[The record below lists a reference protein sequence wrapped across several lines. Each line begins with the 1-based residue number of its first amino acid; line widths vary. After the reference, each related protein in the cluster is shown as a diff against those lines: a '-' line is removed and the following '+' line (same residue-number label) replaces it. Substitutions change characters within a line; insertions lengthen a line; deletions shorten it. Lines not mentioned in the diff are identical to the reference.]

1 MSGQGAMMRQ
11 VSIARLYEENQARL
25 GMNWLAGGQ
34 GGNKLLTG
42 EAALKPTIGQV
53 GHMNFIHPFRIQ
65 ILGAAEVAYL
75 QSLGE
80 QALPPMI
87 DQLFTTELAVIVVA
101 NGEAVP
107 PYLQHQCDV
116 HHIALFTSPQPSPH
130 VVDVFRLYLSRV
142 LAESTTLHGVF
153 LDVLEMGVLITG
165 ASAIGKSELALELI
179 SRGNGLVAD
188 DIVELHRISPDTL
201 EGRCPDVLRDFLEVR
216 GIGIL
221 NIRTIFGE
229 TAVRPRKLLKL
240 MVHLE
245 DHGHEA
251 FSELD
256 RLQVNATYQEILGVP
271 IRKVT
276 VPVAA
281 GRNLAVLVEAAVR
294 NFVLNQ
300 RGIDSTKEFIERQ
313 QRLMEDGE

>member
-1 MSGQGAMMRQ
+1 MTGQVAMRQ
-11 VSIARLYEENQARL
+11 VSVERLFDENRERL
-25 GMNWLAGGQ
+25 GLTWLANRQ
-34 GGNKLLTG
+34 GGNRMLTA
-42 EAALKPTIGQV
+42 ENALKPTVGLV

-65 ILGAAEVAYL
+65 LLGAAEAAYL
-75 QSLGE
+75 R
-80 QALPPMI
+80 ALPE
-87 DQLFTTELAVIVVA
+87 DELRRSVDRLFTTDLAAIVVA
-101 NGEAVP
+101 NGESVP
-107 PYLQHQCDV
+107 P
-116 HHIALFTSPQPSPH
+116 HITEGCSRNHVALLTSPQPSPH
-130 VVDVFRLYLSRV
+130 IVDVFRIYLARV

-179 SRGNGLVAD
+179 SRGNGLIAD
-188 DIVELHRISPDTL
+188 DIVELFRISPDTI

-216 GIGIL
+216 GIGVL

-229 TAVRPRKLLKL
+229 TAVRPRKLLRL
-240 MVHLE
+240 IVHLE
-245 DHGHEA
+245 DHGTET

-256 RLQVNATYQEILGVP
+256 RLQVNATYQEVLSVP

-276 VPVAA
+276 IPVAA

-313 QRLMEDGE
+313 QKLMEDGN

>member
-1 MSGQGAMMRQ
+1 MRQ
-11 VSIARLYEENQARL
+11 VSVQSLFDDNRDRL
-25 GMNWLAGGQ
+25 GLHWLGGRQ
-34 GGNKLLTG
+34 GGNRVLSG
-42 EAALKPTIGQV
+42 DSALKPTVGQV
-53 GHMNFIHPFRIQ
+53 GHMNLIHPFRIQ
-65 ILGAAEVAYL
+65 ILGAAEGNYL
-75 QSLGE
+75 RGLPEEELRRSVDRLYTGE
-80 QALPPMI
+80 LIAIL
-87 DQLFTTELAVIVVA
+87 VA
-101 NGEAVP
+101 NGEEVP
-107 PYLQHQCDV
+107 QYLLDQCNK
-116 HHIALFTSPQPSPH
+116 HHVALFTSPQPSPH
-130 VVDVFRLYLSRV
+130 VVDVIRLYLARV

-188 DIVELHRISPDTL
+188 DIVELFRISPDTI
-201 EGRCPDVLRDFLEVR
+201 EGRCPAVLRDFLEVR

-240 MVHLE
+240 LVHLE

-251 FSELD
+251 FTDLD
-256 RLQVNATYQEILGVP
+256 RLQVNATYQDVLSVP

-276 VPVAA
+276 IPVAA

-313 QRLMEDGE
+313 QKLMEDGS

>member
-1 MSGQGAMMRQ
+1 MSGNAAMRQ
-11 VSIARLYEENQARL
+11 VSVQALFDDNRDRL
-25 GMNWLAGGQ
+25 GLHWLGGRQ
-34 GGNKLLTG
+34 GGNRVLTG
-42 EAALKPTIGQV
+42 DNALKPTVGQV
-53 GHMNFIHPFRIQ
+53 GHMNLIHPFRIQ
-65 ILGAAEVAYL
+65 ILGAAEGSYL
-75 QSLGE
+75 R
-80 QALPPMI
+80 ALPEDELVRSI
-87 DQLFTTELAVIVVA
+87 NRLFTTELVAILVA
-101 NGEAVP
+101 NGEEVP
-107 PYLQHQCDV
+107 KYLLDQCNK

-130 VVDVFRLYLSRV
+130 VVDVIRLYLARV

-188 DIVELHRISPDTL
+188 DIVELFRISPDTI
-201 EGRCPDVLRDFLEVR
+201 EGRCPAVLRDFLEVR
-216 GIGIL
+216 GIGVL

-229 TAVRPRKLLKL
+229 TAVRPRKLLRL
-240 MVHLE
+240 IVNLE
-245 DHGHEA
+245 DHGNET

-256 RLQVNATYQEILGVP
+256 RLQVNATYQEVLAVP

-276 VPVAA
+276 IPVAA

-300 RGIDSTKEFIERQ
+300 RGIDSTKEFIDRQ
-313 QRLMEDGE
+313 TKFMEDGD

>member
-1 MSGQGAMMRQ
+1 MRQ
-11 VSIARLYEENQARL
+11 VSVQQLFDDNRERL
-25 GMNWLAGGQ
+25 GLHWLGGRQ
-34 GGNKLLTG
+34 GGNRVMAGDT
-42 EAALKPTIGQV
+42 ALKPTVGQV
-53 GHMNFIHPFRIQ
+53 GHMNLIHPFRIQ
-65 ILGAAEVAYL
+65 ILGAAEGNYL
-75 QSLGE
+75 RG
-80 QALPPMI
+80 LPE
-87 DQLFTTELAVIVVA
+87 DELNSSVDRLFTTELIAILVA
-101 NGEAVP
+101 NGEEVP
-107 PYLQHQCDV
+107 QRLLDQCNK
-116 HHIALFTSPQPSPH
+116 HHVALFTSPQPSPH
-130 VVDVFRLYLSRV
+130 VVDVIRLYLARV

-188 DIVELHRISPDTL
+188 DIVELFRISPDTI
-201 EGRCPDVLRDFLEVR
+201 EGRCPAVLRDFLEVR

-240 MVHLE
+240 LVHLE
-245 DHGHEA
+245 DHSHEA
-251 FSELD
+251 FTDLD
-256 RLQVNATYQEILGVP
+256 RLQVNATYQDVLSVP

-276 VPVAA
+276 IPVAA

-313 QRLMEDGE
+313 QKLMEDGS

>member
-1 MSGQGAMMRQ
+1 MRQ
-11 VSIARLYEENQARL
+11 VSIEKLFVENQQRL
-25 GMNWLAGGQ
+25 GLNWLAGRQ
-34 GGNKLLTG
+34 GGNRVLIG

-53 GHMNFIHPFRIQ
+53 GHMNFIHPFRVQLI
-65 ILGAAEVAYL
+65 GAAEAAYL
-75 QSLGE
+75 RGLPE
-80 QALPPMI
+80 DALTKSI
-87 DQLFTTELAVIVVA
+87 GRLFTTELAAIIVA
-101 NGEAVP
+101 NGEDVP
-107 PYLQHQCDV
+107 AHLLDECNR
-116 HHIALFTSPQPSPH
+116 HHIALMTSPQPSPH
-130 VVDVFRLYLSRV
+130 VVDVIRLYLARV
-142 LAESTTLHGVF
+142 LAESTTLHGVL
-153 LDVLEMGVLITG
+153 LDVLEIGVLITG

-188 DIVELHRISPDTL
+188 DIVELYRISPDTI
-201 EGRCPDVLRDFLEVR
+201 EGRCPTVLKEFLEVR
-216 GIGIL
+216 GIGVL

-240 MVHLE
+240 MVNLE
-245 DHGHEA
+245 DHSDEQ

-256 RLQVNATYQEILGVP
+256 RLQVDATYQEILGVP

-276 VPVAA
+276 IPVAA

-313 QRLMEDGE
+313 QKLMEDGG

>member
-1 MSGQGAMMRQ
+1 MSGEMAMRQ
-11 VSIARLYEENQARL
+11 VSVQRLFDDNADRL
-25 GMNWLAGGQ
+25 GLHWKGGRQ
-34 GGNKLLTG
+34 GGSRVMTG
-42 EAALKPTIGQV
+42 DSEMKPTVGQV

-65 ILGAAEVAYL
+65 ILGAAEGDYL
-75 QSLGE
+75 RT
-80 QALPPMI
+80 LPMEERQRLI
-87 DQLFTTELAVIVVA
+87 TRLFTNELIAIVVA
-101 NGEAVP
+101 NGEDVP
-107 PYLQHQCDV
+107 QFLLDECNR
-116 HHIALFTSPQPSPH
+116 HHVALFTSPQPSPH
-130 VVDVFRLYLSRV
+130 MVDVVRLYLARV

-188 DIVELHRISPDTL
+188 DIVELYRISPDTI
-201 EGRCPDVLRDFLEVR
+201 EGRCPAVLRDFLEVR
-216 GIGIL
+216 GIGVL

-240 MVHLE
+240 LVHLE

-251 FSELD
+251 FSDLD
-256 RLQVNATYQEILGVP
+256 RLQVNATYQDVLSVP

-276 VPVAA
+276 IPVAA

-313 QRLMEDGE
+313 QKLMEDGN